1 MKKKGNLKIK
11 ILQYNVTIFRSE
23 MKAEESKIGK
33 KPRRFAIFNLYLKIE
48 KH

>member
-11 ILQYNVTIFRSE
+11 ILHYNVTIFRCE
-23 MKAEESKIGK
+23 MKAEESEKNWQ
-33 KPRRFAIFNLYLKIE
+33 FSIFNLFLKIE

>member
-11 ILQYNVTIFRSE
+11 ILQYNVTIFRCE

-33 KPRRFAIFNLYLKIE
+33 KINFQFVVENRKALKF
-48 KH
+48 